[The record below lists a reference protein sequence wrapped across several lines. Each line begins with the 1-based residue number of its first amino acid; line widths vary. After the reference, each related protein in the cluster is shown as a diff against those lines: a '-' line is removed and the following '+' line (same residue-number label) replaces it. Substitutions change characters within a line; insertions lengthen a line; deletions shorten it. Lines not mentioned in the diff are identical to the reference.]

1 MAETPQHRKIMTDT
15 IETLEYQFAADPM
28 VYVSGNMFVYYVP
41 GDRLR
46 HVAPD
51 VFLVRGIPKAI
62 ERRRYLVW
70 EEGKGPDFI
79 VEITSESTR
88 EEDIDDKFDIYQD
101 WIKVAEYFLFDPYG
115 EYLKPPLRGYRLVAG
130 VYQPIEPVDGRL
142 PSEVLGL
149 HLERHGGQLRLYDPK
164 TGKWLPTPTE
174 RAANA
179 EAAQAE
185 AEAAQAEAEAA
196 QAEAEAGR
204 ANAESARRQEE
215 AARLKAEAE
224 TEQLRRELEELRRQL
239 AKSPPGPTS

>member
-1 MAETPQHRKIMTDT
+1 MAETPQHRKNMTDT
-15 IETLEYQFAADPM
+15 IEALDQHFAGDPL

-51 VFLVRGIPKAI
+51 VFLVRGIPKNP

-79 VEITSESTR
+79 VEMTSESTR

-101 WIKVAEYFLFDPYG
+101 WMKVPEYFLFDPYA

-130 VYQPIEPVDGRL
+130 VYQPIEPVNGRF
-142 PSEVLGL
+142 PSEVLDL
-149 HLERHGGQLRLYDPK
+149 HLERHGGQLRLYDPRA
-164 TGKWLPTPTE
+164 GQWLPTPSE

-179 EAAQAE
+179 EAARATAQAALVAVESELEAESTARARAE
-185 AEAAQAEAEAA
+185 AEAD
-196 QAEAEAGR
+196 R
-204 ANAESARRQEE
+204 
-215 AARLKAEAE
+215 
-224 TEQLRRELEELRRQL
+224 LRREVEELRRQL
-239 AKSPPGPTS
+239 SKSSPG